1 MKRSILEW
9 VVWTL
14 RFCPLFHSIFQ
25 MPRVYRR
32 TRVRRT
38 KYVKRRIGPLS
49 RARSASAIA
58 KSRLGM
64 RGRNPN
70 VNYN

>member
-1 MKRSILEW
+1 MVHFMKWCSGHET
-9 VVWTL
+9 VHHFT
-14 RFCPLFHSIFQ
+14 PNN
-25 MPRVYRR
+25 MPRRVYRR

-38 KYVKRRIGPLS
+38 TYVKRRIGPLS

-70 VNYN
+70 VTYN